1 METRAG
7 VTEMPGADDAFSAMA
22 PASKRK
28 TKERTKTLRAAE
40 PIEAMIPGSYRQFHY
55 RALAGKKAGGKKN
68 RAATESMRG
77 GTRIMKIRRRLILM
91 IRRRNYRRRIHNL
104 PV

>member
-1 METRAG
+1 
-7 VTEMPGADDAFSAMA
+7 MA

-55 RALAGKKAGGKKN
+55 RALAGKKAGGKKKPRSYGEHARRDKN
-68 RAATESMRG
+68 YENPEKADTNDSAAKLPAANPQSA
-77 GTRIMKIRRRLILM
+77 RIVTGAIIPPRT
-91 IRRRNYRRRIHNL
+91 
-104 PV
+104 